1 MKSSLAP
8 LFTNTLLCVRGGEW
22 FEQQSAKTSQ
32 PCIIPYSTENAW
44 FVRHDYG
51 THAVSLWYI
60 IMSYPFRSNITDG
73 SWWKLLFSRRQ
84 SDAVCQIRTYA
95 ISKSKHHHDAY
106 TIHVLRIVRDSG
118 ESNANSH
125 YNNHWVKR
133 EIKEKH
139 LERLSRAVLAVY
151 EVNV

>member
-1 MKSSLAP
+1 MVMKSSLAP

-60 IMSYPFRSNITDG
+60 IMSYPFRSNISMACPETRDG
-73 SWWKLLFSRRQ
+73 RILM
-84 SDAVCQIRTYA
+84 A
-95 ISKSKHHHDAY
+95 I
-106 TIHVLRIVRDSG
+106 TIFKATIGRGLSNPYLR
-118 ESNANSH
+118 
-125 YNNHWVKR
+125 Y
-133 EIKEKH
+133 IKEQTSSRCVYYTRITYSTG
-139 LERLSRAVLAVY
+139 LGRIERKLAL
-151 EVNV
+151 